1 MEVPLGAPASPGSRI
16 PTTMRLLCCSDLHN
30 GVADATHLAARAR
43 EEGVDA
49 ILAAGD
55 LGHWQQHD
63 ERLWSALAASGK
75 PVYCVRGNH
84 DIAAAWEGMLWQVS
98 ATDLGGRLVR
108 IQDIYLAGWDWQ
120 WSAGADRPGPD
131 PKLQAL
137 RALHRDVNPRKL
149 VLVAH
154 LPPWGVRVA
163 RTRDDA
169 EDLGD
174 DHLREWVEEVQPWA
188 VVCGHVHFPKARTS
202 RIGETLIVN
211 GGREG
216 YVLGVG

>member
-1 MEVPLGAPASPGSRI
+1 
-16 PTTMRLLCCSDLHN
+16 MRFLCCSDLHN
-30 GVADATHLAARAR
+30 GLADAARVAERAR
-43 EEGVDA
+43 VEGVDG

-55 LGHWQQHD
+55 LGHWFKHD
-63 ERLWSALAASGK
+63 ERLWSKLAEPGK
-75 PVYCVRGNH
+75 PLYCVRGNH
-84 DIAAAWEGMLWQVS
+84 DVAADWDQMIWRVS

-108 IQDIYLAGWDWQ
+108 VGDVALLGWPWPWAED
-120 WSAGADRPGPD
+120 GRPGSD
-131 PKLQAL
+131 PRLERL
-137 RALHRDVNPRKL
+137 RALHAGVDPRRLIL
-149 VLVAH
+149 VTH

-163 RTRDDA
+163 RTAAD

-174 DHLREWVEEVQPWA
+174 EHLREWVEEVQPWA
-188 VVCGHVHFPKARTS
+188 VVCGHVHFPEARTS